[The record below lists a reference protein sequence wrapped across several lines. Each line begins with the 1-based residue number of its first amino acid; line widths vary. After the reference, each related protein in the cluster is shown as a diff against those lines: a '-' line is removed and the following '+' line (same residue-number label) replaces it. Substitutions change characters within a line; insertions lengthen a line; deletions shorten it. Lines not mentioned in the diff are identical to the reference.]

1 MPDSAHMRLMKNR
14 ASLLTIALL
23 LTGATLTGCT
33 STGTLAQGFKE
44 VQTQAEK
51 AVEGVSPSPRTSETV
66 QVPPAA
72 ASGAAAAQAELATIE
87 IKGRAPKTGYNRE
100 QFGQT
105 WADVDRNGCDT
116 RNDEL
121 KEALTDVVFKA
132 GSDCVVVAGTLNDPY
147 TGKTIEFVRGEKTS
161 SAVQIDHLVP
171 LSEAWQ
177 KGAQQWD
184 EKTRTAFANDP
195 INLRAVDGPSNAAKG
210 DSDLATWMPAN
221 RAHWCTYVSEI
232 IHVKAK
238 YGVWMT
244 PAEHAKAGEIL
255 AGC

>member
-1 MPDSAHMRLMKNR
+1 MKY
-14 ASLLTIALL
+14 ASKLTIALL
-23 LTGATLTGCT
+23 LAGGVALTGCT
-33 STGTLAQGFKE
+33 STETLVQGIKD
-44 VQTQAEK
+44 VQSQAEK

-66 QVPPAA
+66 QAPPAA
-72 ASGAAAAQAELATIE
+72 ASDAAAAQAELATIAV
-87 IKGRAPKTGYNRE
+87 KGRAPKTGYNRE
-100 QFGQT
+100 QFGQA

-121 KEALTDVVFKA
+121 KEALTGVVFKA
-132 GSDCVVVAGTLNDPY
+132 GSDCVVVSGTLNDPY
-147 TGKTIEFVRGEKTS
+147 TGKVINFVRGEKTS

-195 INLRAVDGPSNAAKG
+195 INLRAVDGPSNSSKG

-221 RAHWCTYVSEI
+221 RGHWCTYVSEI
-232 IHVKAK
+232 VHVKAK

-244 PAEHAKAGEIL
+244 AAEHAKAQEIL
-255 AGC
+255 GTC